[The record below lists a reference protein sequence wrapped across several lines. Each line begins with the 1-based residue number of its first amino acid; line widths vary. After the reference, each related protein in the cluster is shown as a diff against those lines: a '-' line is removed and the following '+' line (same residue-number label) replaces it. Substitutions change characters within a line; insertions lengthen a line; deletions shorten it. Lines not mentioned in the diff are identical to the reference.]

1 MNGLTLGPLRHAQ
14 KQEPDY
20 NFFLPHKDPLR
31 CAVGALAIQLHYQFD
46 QEGLAGKIKDWDWSQ
61 VSTWRNVSLFSLH
74 WSAARLTGWCKIKL
88 IFGKHVGQASSG
100 DALRK
105 MYTNMLE
112 PTSITTKKKLHLA
125 RRTMPT
131 VMEDMG

>member
-1 MNGLTLGPLRHAQ
+1 MA
-14 KQEPDY
+14 E
-20 NFFLPHKDPLR
+20 
-31 CAVGALAIQLHYQFD
+31 
-46 QEGLAGKIKDWDWSQ
+46 
-61 VSTWRNVSLFSLH
+61 
-74 WSAARLTGWCKIKL
+74 WCKIKL